1 MRYNSPHGKPKRF
14 CIDPEFK
21 KLIPPLTTDEYAGL
35 EKSIIEEGCRD
46 PLVVWGN
53 TIIDGHNRYEIC
65 RRHNINF
72 EFIIKRFPSLQ
83 DAKEWIINNQLSRRN
98 LTAEQR
104 NYLIG
109 KQYQEQKKDVGRPV
123 KFPQNEGIGETAK
136 AIATEHKIS
145 RATVERAAAFTQAV
159 DTIAGNV
166 GEDARQKILGR
177 DAKLTAKDVH
187 RVAAMEPEKQREVL
201 DKVFTGK
208 AKSVVD
214 ARRLLRKEETKTAP
228 PLEGKYR
235 VIYADPPWKY
245 GDERDG
251 STTGATDH
259 YPTMSIAELC
269 DLPVADIAED
279 NAVLFLWTT
288 SPLLEDSFKV
298 INAWGFRYKSS
309 FVWDKIKHNM
319 GHYNS
324 VRHEFL
330 LICTR
335 GSCTPD
341 VVKLYDS
348 VQAIERTEHS
358 KKPEEFR
365 AIIDTLYTHGNKI
378 ELFARQPA
386 AGWEVWG
393 NVSAV
398 I

>member
-1 MRYNSPHGKPKRF
+1 MSYLMV
-14 CIDPEFK
+14 DPEFK
-21 KLIPPLTTDEYAGL
+21 KLTFPLTADEYARL
-35 EKSIIEEGCRD
+35 EKSILEEGCRD
-46 PLVVWGN
+46 PLVIWKWNSV
-53 TIIDGHNRYEIC
+53 ILDGHNRYEIC
-65 RRHNINF
+65 TRHGLPFKITEMEF
-72 EFIIKRFPSLQ
+72 ESRQDII
-83 DAKEWIINNQLSRRN
+83 AWIIGNQLARRN
-98 LTAEQR
+98 LTPEQR
-104 NYLIG
+104 AYLIG
-109 KQYQEQKKDVGRPV
+109 KQYLEQKLTPAEAGSMKG
-123 KFPQNEGIGETAK
+123 KSYGQNVHSKTTAE
-136 AIATEHKIS
+136 AIAETSKVDEK
-145 RATVERAAAFTQAV
+145 TVRRNASFAEAV
-159 DTIAGNV
+159 DTIAENV
-166 GEDARQKILGR
+166 GVDARQKILNR
-177 DAKLTAKDVH
+177 ETKLTAKDIH
-187 RVAAMEPEKQREVL
+187 RVADMDPGRQKAIL
-201 DKVFTGK
+201 DKVFTGE
-208 AKSVVD
+208 AKSIVD
-214 ARRLLRKEETKTAP
+214 ARRLLRKEEVKDTP

-269 DLPVADIAED
+269 DLPVIDIAED

-309 FVWDKIKHNM
+309 FVWDKIRHNM

-330 LICTR
+330 LVCTR

-341 VVKLYDS
+341 NVKLFDS
-348 VQAIERTEHS
+348 VQSIERTEHS

-365 AIIDTLYTHGNKI
+365 NIIDTLYTHGNKI

-386 AGWEVWG
+386 DGWEVWG
-393 NVSAV
+393 NAPAV

>member
-1 MRYNSPHGKPKRF
+1 MSYLRV
-14 CIDPEFK
+14 DPEFK
-21 KLIPPLTTDEYAGL
+21 RLISPLTPDEYTRL
-35 EKSIIEEGCRD
+35 EKSILEEGCRD
-46 PLVVWGN
+46 PLVIWKWNSV
-53 TIIDGHNRYEIC
+53 ILDGHNRYEIC
-65 RRHNINF
+65 TKHNMPFDIVEM
-72 EFIIKRFPSLQ
+72 EFRSRGNVI
-83 DAKEWIINNQLSRRN
+83 AWIIGNQLARRN
-98 LTAEQR
+98 LTPEQR
-104 NYLIG
+104 IYLIG
-109 KQYQEQKKDVGRPV
+109 KQYQEQKKPAHGREGRT
-123 KFPQNEGIGETAK
+123 FSEHQNEGPKTTAET
-136 AIATEHKIS
+136 IADEHKMG
-145 RATVERAAAFTQAV
+145 RATVERAAAFAQAV

-166 GEDARQKILGR
+166 GEDARQKILSR
-177 DAKLTAKDVH
+177 DTDLTAKDVR
-187 RVAAMEPEKQREVL
+187 RVASMDPESQKIIL

-214 ARRLLRKEETKTAP
+214 ARRLLRKEEVKDTP

-269 DLPVADIAED
+269 DLPILDITED
-279 NAVLFLWTT
+279 SAVLFLWTT

-298 INAWGFRYKSS
+298 INAWGFKYKSS
-309 FVWDKIKHNM
+309 FVWDKVKHNM

-324 VRHEFL
+324 VRHELL

-341 VVKLYDS
+341 VVKLFDS
-348 VQAIERTEHS
+348 VQSIERTEHS

-386 AGWEVWG
+386 DGWEVWG
-393 NVSAV
+393 NAPAV